1 MKNQVQLITYSDRL
15 GKQGLPGII
24 SLFNNELKGVFG
36 GVHLLPFYYP
46 IDGADAGYDPIDH
59 TRVDERIGS
68 WDDVATIAENF
79 DIMGDIIVNHVS
91 AQSAEFLDVEE
102 KGSESDFFDLFLTKE
117 KVFPKGAND
126 KAIKAIYR
134 PRPNLPFTE
143 KTLKNG
149 EKVNLW
155 TTFTSNQ
162 LDIDVNHPLGVK
174 YLDSILT
181 RFSESG
187 IKMIRL
193 DAAGYAIKKAGTSC
207 FMLQETYKFIDE
219 FTQKAKKMGMEVLV
233 EIHSHYEQQ
242 IAIAKKVDFVY
253 DFALPPLILH
263 SIRTGR
269 FAEIKKWL
277 EISPR
282 NCVTVLDTHDGIGV
296 IDVAKAGDRPGL
308 LSDDDVDQLVEC
320 IHENSKGESRKA
332 TGAAASNLDLYQV
345 NCTFYDALARNDKN
359 YLIARAI
366 QFFCPGIPQVYY
378 VGLLAGENDM
388 ELLQETQVGRDINRH
403 YFDKEEIAKDLEK
416 EVVKSLVRLIKLR
429 NSHAAFSGNFSIESS
444 DENTLHLAWTKDFHR
459 AELRVNMNS
468 GKFEIM
474 YNDGPT
480 VKQIDFDHL

>member
-1 MKNQVQLITYSDRL
+1 MKNNVQLITYADRL
-15 GKQGLPGII
+15 GKKGLPGII
-24 SLFNNELKGVFG
+24 SLINNELKDVFG

-59 TRVDERIGS
+59 SRVDEKIGS
-68 WDDVATIAENF
+68 WDDVATIARGF

-102 KGSESDFFDLFLTKE
+102 KGSASEYFDLFLTKE
-117 KVFPKGAND
+117 KVFSQGATD
-126 KAIKAIYR
+126 EEIKTIYR
-134 PRPNLPFTE
+134 PRPNLPFTK

-149 EKVNLW
+149 ETVNLW

-162 LDIDVNHPLGVK
+162 LDIDVTHPKGVR

-181 RFSESG
+181 KFKESG

-207 FMLQETYKFIDE
+207 FMLPETYQFIDE

-242 IAIAKKVDFVY
+242 ISIANKVDFVY

-263 SIRTGR
+263 SIRTER
-269 FAEIKKWL
+269 FTEIKKWL
-277 EISPR
+277 HISPR

-296 IDVAKAGDRPGL
+296 IDVSRDGDRPGL
-308 LSDDDVDQLVEC
+308 LSDEDVDRLVES
-320 IHENSKGESRKA
+320 IHENSNGESRKA

-345 NCTFYDALARNDKN
+345 NCTFYDALGKNDDN

-366 QFFCPGIPQVYY
+366 QFFSPGIPQVYY

-388 ELLQETQVGRDINRH
+388 DLLQETQVGRDINRQ
-403 YFDKEEIAKDLEK
+403 YFGMEEINKSLKK
-416 EVVKSLVRLIKLR
+416 EVVKSLIKLIKFR
-429 NSHAAFSGNFSIESS
+429 NTHPSFSGEFSIESS
-444 DENTLHLAWTKDFHR
+444 DEYTLHLAWTNDLHR
-459 AELRVNMNS
+459 SELRVDIRNN
-468 GKFEIM
+468 KFAII
-474 YNDGPT
+474 YSDGP
-480 VKQIDFDHL
+480 VIKQFYF